1 MSLIDD
7 RDVPPARAVEIASE
21 ERRRV
26 AAGPRLSWASSQ
38 PFVRR
43 GPGTRGEPGRGGRH
57 GLEWREQQTTYQWST
72 VARDVLLCTVIPT
85 VLLFV
90 MHGFTLLQLGWG
102 AAIGLV
108 FVVMVGVERG
118 YERANLGDGPLE
130 FQAVLRGGVLTS
142 ATLAL
147 FAVGFDADVPRTV
160 VFGALPLMMGALA
173 VARHLNRRG
182 LHRRRRDG
190 EAMRRTL
197 VVGDSAAIDRVVADL
212 RAAPQHGY
220 QIAGVCVPAL
230 AEPGPEV
237 GVPVL
242 GSLSDIPQVV
252 VDGDFDVVIVAGSDL
267 TGQALRRLSWALEQ
281 TGASLVVAPGLV
293 EVFGPRVMLE
303 PTAGL
308 SLIHVRPAESRGP
321 RVALKR
327 LFDLGGAVVALVL
340 LAPLLLAVAAVV
352 RLTSPGPALF
362 RQTRVG
368 KEGSEFK
375 MLKFR
380 SMVVGA
386 EAQQAGLHDHN
397 QADGPLFKL
406 DDDPRVTRV
415 GRFLRKHSIDE
426 FPQLINVLRGEMA
439 LVGPRP
445 PLAHEVAQ
453 YGDAVGRRLLVKPG
467 LTGLWQISGRADLP
481 WKEAVKLDLRYVENW
496 SIALDLMILWKTV
509 NVVVSGRGGR

>member
-7 RDVPPARAVEIASE
+7 RDVPQPRTASSATE
-21 ERRRV
+21 ERRRPS
-26 AAGPRLSWASSQ
+26 AGPRVSWASSQ
-38 PFVRR
+38 PFLRRVRR
-43 GPGTRGEPGRGGRH
+43 SPAAGA
-57 GLEWREQQTTYQWST
+57 GLTWRAQQTAYQWST
-72 VARDVLLCTVIPT
+72 FARDLLLCTFIPT
-85 VLLFV
+85 TLLFV
-90 MHGFTLLQLGWG
+90 MHGVTLTQLGWG
-102 AAIGLV
+102 SAIGLL
-108 FVVMVGVERG
+108 FVIMVGAERG

-130 FQAVLRGGVLTS
+130 FQAVLRGGVLT
-142 ATLAL
+142 AAALAL
-147 FAVGFDADVPRTV
+147 FAVGFDAEVPRTV
-160 VFGALPLMMGALA
+160 VFGALPLMMASLIG
-173 VARHLNRRG
+173 ARHLNRRG
-182 LHRRRRDG
+182 LHRRRSGG

-197 VVGDSAAIDRVVADL
+197 VVGDVAAIERVVADL

-220 QIAGVCVPAL
+220 QIAGLCVPVL
-230 AEPGPEV
+230 AVPGPAV

-267 TGQALRRLSWALEQ
+267 AGQALRRLSWALER

-308 SLIHVRPAESRGP
+308 SLIHVRRAESRGP
-321 RVALKR
+321 RYMLKR
-327 LFDLGGAVVALVL
+327 AFDFGSALGALMVL
-340 LAPLLLAVAAVV
+340 TPLLLAVAAVV

-368 KEGSEFK
+368 KGGREFK

-386 EAQQAGLHDHN
+386 EAQQAGLAN

-426 FPQLINVLRGEMA
+426 LPQLLNVLRGEMA

-445 PLAHEVAQ
+445 PLPREVAQ
-453 YGDAVGRRLLVKPG
+453 YGDSVARRLLVKPG
-467 LTGLWQISGRADLP
+467 LTGLWQINGRTDLP

-496 SIALDLMILWKTV
+496 SIALDLMIMWKTV